1 MQINCSYATIMS
13 RQLDF
18 SEPESI
24 YPRFGTSTT
33 DEAFE
38 VYDLGG
44 ETGQTVPRG
53 TRGEVAINDN
63 QPSPPSVT
71 TSTPSQQ
78 ESRFASYGGEL
89 LYSSIPD
96 ERLYQEPQPVDRTLP
111 VQDQVQQLEAIV
123 SSLRNVLKQSQP
135 LPGVPAHETKGV
147 SPLPSLT
154 QKPNQTFIL
163 PRLWKILCLVALF
176 VSLASLALAV
186 VVLTGSGSSTDSSSP
201 SASSG
206 LGALESKLSL
216 LNTTFQQ
223 HLTAYNQHVS
233 QFSSTISGLQLRVGV
248 LESSTGSPSPSPTPS
263 PSPPSPPSID
273 VQDIRDDLT
282 NLEAIFSQFQT
293 YTKQNISALSQL
305 FNIQDL
311 TDLQDSFSQ
320 FQTETKR
327 NISSLDDSL
336 STSETKL
343 SEIEQSIQVVRS
355 ESFANNTQSSLL
367 IASVVSSIDTLRQES
382 VSNFSTASAA
392 LTSLNKSLSQ
402 QSGLSSDYF
411 SLVDDTLVLKAPNG
425 VALSS
430 GASYHLQETSD
441 GWNVTQPFGP
451 PYICLDPGD
460 VLELSW
466 IGNSGVV
473 EVDSDGNIVS
483 AGWSSGPAQPAGSFT
498 IHVGH
503 TDTWTRYIKSLQT
516 LHVLRLEFYCTL
528 PIKSLLSVSVKGS
541 GQWDHRRIT
550 GLGAG
555 RRSDPRTH
563 YFASSAGFSSAV
575 LAPSVSFSNKIIEL
589 SGQDE
594 RQTAIFLRTLQSD
607 SEFLSYVKSTTFS
620 APYSTSIVNYLLS
633 TGELRFYSNPSITRA
648 SGDLICDGSDSCSA
662 VKFCAEPRCCEHYNC

>member
-282 NLEAIFSQFQT
+282 NLEATFNQFQT
-293 YTKQNISALSQL
+293 ETKHNISALSQF
-305 FNIQDL
+305 FNPQNFK
-311 TDLQDSFSQ
+311 TSFSQ
-320 FQTETKR
+320 FLTETRR
-327 NISSLDDSL
+327 NISLLHDNL
-336 STSETKL
+336 STTTTNL
-343 SEIEQSIQVVRS
+343 SQIEQSVQAIRRESVANITRS
-355 ESFANNTQSSLL
+355 NLQIANVGSS
-367 IASVVSSIDTLRQES
+367 VDTLRQETTFNLS
-382 VSNFSTASAA
+382 TLATTLMSWTEPVTHQTNFLNDSLFVCEDGIFPLVPLHTETATIHVINQSSPISKYVASKHDVVSIYWSDR
-392 LTSLNKSLSQ
+392 
-402 QSGLSSDYF
+402 SGFVEID
-411 SLVDDTLVLKAPNG
+411 
-425 VALSS
+425 
-430 GASYHLQETSD
+430 ED
-441 GWNVTQPFGP
+441 GHEMTG
-451 PYICLDPGD
+451 
-460 VLELSW
+460 
-466 IGNSGVV
+466 
-473 EVDSDGNIVS
+473 
-483 AGWSSGPAQPAGSFT
+483 GWSSGSVSNGKAFQFGLERTSRRIKFVDSGRVVTIAPTANTSNFSQQYTVYDWKASDAVISVSLGAYGWAEPKPGAIDAEDFIFRTRYRGELEPLLRAGYDIIVRPTFPSDKRLDLLQALSVWTNTQDPEDASVCVMCGARIRVIFHIDLQFSQDELCSLNPSQLIDEAGS
-498 IHVGH
+498 
-503 TDTWTRYIKSLQT
+503 
-516 LHVLRLEFYCTL
+516 RLEVR
-528 PIKSLLSVSVKGS
+528 I
-541 GQWDHRRIT
+541 HR
-550 GLGAG
+550 
-555 RRSDPRTH
+555 
-563 YFASSAGFSSAV
+563 
-575 LAPSVSFSNKIIEL
+575 
-589 SGQDE
+589 
-594 RQTAIFLRTLQSD
+594 
-607 SEFLSYVKSTTFS
+607 
-620 APYSTSIVNYLLS
+620 PYGYICFQRWG
-633 TGELRFYSNPSITRA
+633 TGEC
-648 SGDLICDGSDSCSA
+648 GDMLTLVC
-662 VKFCAEPRCCEHYNC
+662 